1 MTKLEAAM
9 ARQVDENVKK
19 ITLRLSDKLF
29 EALQVI
35 SKETG
40 FSITTLLLISIWNNV
55 LKPKQILN

>member
-1 MTKLEAAM
+1 MTDLEAAM
-9 ARQVDENVKK
+9 ARPVDKNVKK

-29 EALQVI
+29 EALQAI
-35 SKETG
+35 SEETG

>member
-1 MTKLEAAM
+1 MTELEAAM
-9 ARQVDENVKK
+9 ARPVDKNVKK

>member
-1 MTKLEAAM
+1 MTELEAAM
-9 ARQVDENVKK
+9 ARPVDKNVKK

-29 EALQVI
+29 EALQAI
-35 SKETG
+35 SEETG